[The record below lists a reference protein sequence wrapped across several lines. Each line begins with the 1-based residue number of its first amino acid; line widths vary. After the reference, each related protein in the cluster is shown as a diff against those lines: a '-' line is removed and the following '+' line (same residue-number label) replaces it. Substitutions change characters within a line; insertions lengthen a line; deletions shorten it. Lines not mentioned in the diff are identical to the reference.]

1 MVGVGGI
8 LEEERVRAVVSA
20 FVRVGDGKDRPVD
33 GTRSGPVRAVAR
45 RESGGLEASVLT
57 ALSRAPEPVPASWV
71 RDQVDPA
78 LAYTTVATALSR
90 LEAKHAVARSRL
102 GRGYVWRALVDDA
115 GLAAI
120 RMHRVLEGE
129 SDRQG
134 VLSRFVADLPPGDE
148 QTLRDRLS
156 ASKSPPAGGE
166 R

>member
-1 MVGVGGI
+1 MDAI
-8 LEEERVRAVVSA
+8 
-20 FVRVGDGKDRPVD
+20 K
-33 GTRSGPVRAVAR
+33 SGPERAAAR
-45 RESGGLEASVLT
+45 REPGRLEAGVLT
-57 ALSRAPEPVPASWV
+57 ARSQAPEPVPASWV
-71 RDQVDPA
+71 RDEVDPA

-90 LEAKHAVARSRL
+90 LETKHAVARSRL
-102 GRGYVWRALVDDA
+102 GRGYGWRALLDDA

-120 RMHRVLEGE
+120 RMHRVLDGE

-156 ASKSPPAGGE
+156 AAPSLLLKGYG